1 MDVEGVKSEYVRL
14 FDEKATELH
23 KLRSDYE
30 SQAEELDRTKKL
42 LADQQYAAHEFQ
54 QQVEKVSKN
63 MTNTSGENFIPC
75 AYPSGRSNTRGLVM
89 RLNLK
94 NRCCE

>member
-30 SQAEELDRTKKL
+30 SQAEELARTKKL

-54 QQVEKVSKN
+54 QQVR
-63 MTNTSGENFIPC
+63 T
-75 AYPSGRSNTRGLVM
+75 Y
-89 RLNLK
+89 LK
-94 NRCCE
+94 ARRI

>member
-54 QQVEKVSKN
+54 QQVSTYLKHERGKFYPLGMYV
-63 MTNTSGENFIPC
+63 
-75 AYPSGRSNTRGLVM
+75 YPSGRSNTRGLVM

>member
-54 QQVEKVSKN
+54 QQVSTYLK
-63 MTNTSGENFIPC
+63 
-75 AYPSGRSNTRGLVM
+75 TRPI
-89 RLNLK
+89 
-94 NRCCE
+94 